1 MSKPKDVTQKTFQ
14 PHLLAAMGELVDY
27 TAGTSVPFTETY
39 APVCER
45 MGISEDQYGQ
55 CETHDKPWTH
65 RLIGLA
71 FRTLRDKGLGDYEK
85 KGYWT
90 LTQMGV
96 QKAREDAG
104 LPAPAIEDAPEVA
117 AAAPEAPVHTAAR
130 ATDLADAGANVL
142 RLPTVHPYHNDSYI
156 RGLAIERTPCFG
168 AHSSRSETC
177 KNCPISHECLGAV
190 AAAKAKIAA
199 DLEAEDARKVAA
211 KAAKEKAK
219 ADKNE
224 SIDDLISSF
233 DEVGDGDGKKAKKK
247 AKKKTGKTSG
257 KKPSKATAQREGICC
272 RCSGAIKK
280 GAECYW
286 IKGEGI
292 MHADCM
298 DD

>member
-1 MSKPKDVTQKTFQ
+1 MSKPKNVTQKTVQ
-14 PHLLAAMGELVDY
+14 PHLLAALGELVDY
-27 TAGTSVPFTETY
+27 TADTAIRFTETY

-45 MGISEDQYGQ
+45 MGISEDEYGQ

-85 KGYWT
+85 KGYWA
-90 LTQMGV
+90 LTKMGV
-96 QKAREDAG
+96 QKAREEAG
-104 LPAPAIEDAPEVA
+104 LPAPAFVEEAPKV
-117 AAAPEAPVHTAAR
+117 PEAPVHTAAR
-130 ATDLADAGANVL
+130 ATDLAVANTGADVL
-142 RLPTVHPYHNDSYI
+142 RLPMVHPYHNDSYI
-156 RGLAIERTPCFG
+156 RGLAIAQTPCFG
-168 AHSSRSETC
+168 AYSGRSETC
-177 KNCPISHECLGAV
+177 KTCPLASECDNAV
-190 AAAKAKIAA
+190 LAAKAKIAA
-199 DLEAEDARKVAA
+199 DLEATDAKEAAAKVA
-211 KAAKEKAK
+211 KAKAK

-233 DEVGDGDGKKAKKK
+233 DEVDDGADTGKKKK
-247 AKKKTGKTSG
+247 AKKSSKSTG

-292 MHADCM
+292 MHADCL

>member
-1 MSKPKDVTQKTFQ
+1 MSKPKDITQKTFQ
-14 PHLLAAMGELVDY
+14 PHLLAALGELVDY

-45 MGISEDQYGQ
+45 MGITEDQYGQ
-55 CETHDKPWTH
+55 CETHEKPWTH
-65 RLIGLA
+65 RLIGLS

-85 KGYWT
+85 KGHWT

-96 QKAREDAG
+96 QKARENAG
-104 LPAPAIEDAPEVA
+104 LPAPVGAPKPIPKVPK
-117 AAAPEAPVHTAAR
+117 AAPIHATAR
-130 ATDLADAGANVL
+130 VTGLAEIGSNADVL
-142 RLPTVHPYHNDSYI
+142 RLPTVHPYHNDPYL
-156 RGLAIERTPCFG
+156 RALAIERTPCFG
-168 AHSSRSETC
+168 AFSSRSETC
-177 KNCPISHECLGAV
+177 KTCPLSQECTGAGE
-190 AAAKAKIAA
+190 AAKAKIAA
-199 DLEAEDARKVAA
+199 DMEAEDARTIAA
-211 KAAKEKAK
+211 KVAKEKAK
-219 ADKNE
+219 TDKNE

-233 DEVGDGDGKKAKKK
+233 DEVDDGATKTKAQKPSKS
-247 AKKKTGKTSG
+247 TG

-292 MHADCM
+292 MHADCL